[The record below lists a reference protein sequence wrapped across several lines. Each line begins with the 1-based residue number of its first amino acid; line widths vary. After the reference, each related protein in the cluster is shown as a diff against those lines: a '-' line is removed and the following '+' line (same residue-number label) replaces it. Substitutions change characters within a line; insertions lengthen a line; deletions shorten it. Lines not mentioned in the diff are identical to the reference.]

1 MPAEVFYTFMVGFFL
16 MLMGY
21 FVWNKKA
28 LFLIN
33 LVLWNGLWGDETI
46 VSRIF
51 GAILF
56 LVGLGI
62 VSLPFLFQI
71 K

>member
-51 GAILF
+51 GTILF